1 MAVLGLLL
9 VTIAAAAATGAADGG
24 IEGTFPHII
33 REKPDDDPFTTREN

>member
-1 MAVLGLLL
+1 MAVLLGLLL
-9 VTIAAAAATGAADGG
+9 VTTAGAGGAADGG